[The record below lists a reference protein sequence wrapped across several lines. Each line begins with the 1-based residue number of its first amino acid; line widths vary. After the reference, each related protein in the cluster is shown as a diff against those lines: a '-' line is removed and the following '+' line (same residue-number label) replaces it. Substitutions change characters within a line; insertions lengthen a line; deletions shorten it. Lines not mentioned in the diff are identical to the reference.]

1 MTRLCRSGQF
11 ATGRCG
17 RREARGARRK
27 AQGARRTVTWL
38 NEVATGLPCPAQPDF
53 VPSTSM
59 RVIPFLVIAALLAG
73 CRKQPLAPGV
83 SDSAFV
89 RAMAGL
95 RRLPTGTTVDHLV
108 RDRMRDSILRANGV
122 TGPQL
127 ESAASALAS
136 DPDRAAAI
144 WRAIDGRP
152 PNSAATPAARPAP
165 R

>member
-1 MTRLCRSGQF
+1 MRLTF
-11 ATGRCG
+11 I
-17 RREARGARRK
+17 
-27 AQGARRTVTWL
+27 V
-38 NEVATGLPCPAQPDF
+38 V
-53 VPSTSM
+53 
-59 RVIPFLVIAALLAG
+59 LLAFLSG

-95 RRLPTGTTVDHLV
+95 RRLPTGAVVDHLV
-108 RDRMRDSILRANGV
+108 RDRMRDSILRANGL

-136 DPDRAAAI
+136 DPDRAAEI

-152 PNSAATPAARPAP
+152 SNAAATPPHATRPAP
-165 R
+165 RPVPR